1 MPCHTSKAHAKHETK
16 TKIVL
21 VAPDLTFYGITQLPL
36 FSFVNPFLY
45 RLVPSKRTCPIMS
58 VHTVSKIVLSYRA
71 AKADARTAIGAHA
84 AEMETPFRQISTPNR
99 KPFSS
104 SYWTPAPPEATFHQ
118 TPETEILGT
127 YNAAM
132 DEVARD
138 IPRRQQLLPLQ
149 LVSWEKKQSSPAT
162 ILHGESG
169 WRLYARMQR
178 EGLISWV
185 FLMFHCL
192 KKSLLFWSTI

>member
-1 MPCHTSKAHAKHETK
+1 M
-16 TKIVL
+16 
-21 VAPDLTFYGITQLPL
+21 
-36 FSFVNPFLY
+36 
-45 RLVPSKRTCPIMS
+45 
-58 VHTVSKIVLSYRA
+58 

-104 SYWTPAPPEATFHQ
+104 SYWTPATPEATFHQ
-118 TPETEILGT
+118 TPETEILGN

-132 DEVARD
+132 DEVAQD

-149 LVSWEKKQSSPAT
+149 LVSREKKQSSPAT

-169 WRLYARMQR
+169 WRLYARMQC

-192 KKSLLFWSTI
+192 KKSLLFWSTIKIKRHEKRPNWATDVPYTIISML